1 MFVMYL
7 SSFIMLEIYQI
18 TIYTVLMISGR
29 KRIDIFRSNFIKIIL
44 KINTI
49 VNMTILRFLGFK
61 LMNIF
66 LGNITWNIKNLNKNG
81 ECNKYTVV

>member
-1 MFVMYL
+1 
-7 SSFIMLEIYQI
+7 MLEIYQI

-66 LGNITWNIKNLNKNG
+66 LGNIT
-81 ECNKYTVV
+81 